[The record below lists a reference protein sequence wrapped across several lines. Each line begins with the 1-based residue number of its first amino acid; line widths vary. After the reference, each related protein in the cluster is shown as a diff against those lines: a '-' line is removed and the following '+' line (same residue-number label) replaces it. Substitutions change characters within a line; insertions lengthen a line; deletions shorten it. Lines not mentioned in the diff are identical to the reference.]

1 LKIRLLVDWGS
12 CLARRSSENG
22 GDAEKVLRY
31 DSQLGGGS
39 LGCEKVMSNAG
50 NATALLPQLDAPD
63 AWLLSEQQIRLVE
76 DPSVSGTVV
85 LFCSKKHLS
94 DPFKKTPK
102 YRNADGATWP

>member
-12 CLARRSSENG
+12 CLARRPSESG

-31 DSQLGGGS
+31 DSQLCGGS

-50 NATALLPQLDAPD
+50 NATAPLPQPDAPD

-76 DPSVSGTVV
+76 DPSMSGTVM
-85 LFCSKKHLS
+85 LFVQKKHLS
-94 DPFKKTPK
+94 DPFQKNTQIQ
-102 YRNADGATWP
+102 